1 MKVIESTLQLRY
13 RFLPICI
20 MFFAFLASCDHGVS
34 KATPKEVDHSTMEPM
49 TQDTIN
55 HLLNRITQHGDT
67 IAYNRICGEYYYF
80 HRKEQLLYY
89 ALIMSNRYN
98 YGYACADVADLF
110 LSINQ
115 ESLEELDTRTKRLVL
130 YYSIRAREL
139 GYDNSLDPSCKKVID
154 TLPSSSLYLNL

>member
-55 HLLNRITQHGDT
+55 HLLKQITQYGDT
-67 IAYNRICGEYYYF
+67 SAYIRVSGEFLYF
-80 HRKEQLLYY
+80 HRETELLYYSLIMANKYNYGFAAAIVANRFLSISQESIEELDPKTRKLVLYY
-89 ALIMSNRYN
+89 ALM
-98 YGYACADVADLF
+98 AF
-110 LSINQ
+110 
-115 ESLEELDTRTKRLVL
+115 
-130 YYSIRAREL
+130 EL
-139 GYDNSLDPSCKKVID
+139 GYEIDLNKECRSAID
-154 TLPSSSLYLNL
+154 TLQKSSLYLNL